1 MEIKEKNFYNVPEC
15 ARFFEC
21 SEKTIR
27 RLIEE
32 KKLLAHDIGAG
43 NRRVYRIPVE
53 ELERFLEK
61 TANLKR
67 KKTLRVGKA
76 ENKA

>member
-1 MEIKEKNFYNVPEC
+1 METTEKKFYNVPEC
-15 ARFFEC
+15 ARFLVC
-21 SEKTIR
+21 SDKTIR

-32 KKLLAHDIGAG
+32 KKLLAHDIGAA

-53 ELERFLEK
+53 ELDRFLSE

-67 KKTLRVGKA
+67 STQTTKSATEALV
-76 ENKA
+76 

>member
-1 MEIKEKNFYNVPEC
+1 METTEKNFYTVPEC
-15 ARFFEC
+15 ARSLEC
-21 SEKTIR
+21 SDKTIR

-53 ELERFLEK
+53 ELERFLSE

-67 KKTLRVGKA
+67 RKNAASGNSRK
-76 ENKA
+76 